1 MFYYLFI
8 DKWDRITRNKR
19 HLVWVVPYCI
29 VLLFMIF
36 SEIFMF
42 GYPQQ
47 FGEFYVK
54 LTLVVGF
61 INIIWLIGEA
71 IDIVYILIHFFTKLV
86 KWVDEKEIK

>member
-1 MFYYLFI
+1 
-8 DKWDRITRNKR
+8 
-19 HLVWVVPYCI
+19 
-29 VLLFMIF
+29 
-36 SEIFMF
+36 MF